1 MYALLLLTV
10 ASGLCFADEP
20 VGGAVVLVDVRSVD
34 EGLASARRVVASSVE
49 LELEREGL
57 IVRYADAETRSSSAT
72 PEGGLPPY
80 LRDAARDTG
89 AHVVLR
95 STLAGSGDRIDV
107 LLELYD
113 ASTVDLLS
121 RRQSS
126 LEVDLS
132 LDRSIARL
140 TQSLI
145 EPARPALARAASRAA
160 TDATARAHAG
170 PDPAATP
177 DGRTGPQDQ
186 DVPEARSTPDGRTGS
201 VEAGSTS
208 AAPDL
213 LFTAGTGYAPFLP
226 IEPTSD
232 YLGASYQAAKL
243 SLFALPLPG
252 DLLALGLSVRG
263 VLATA
268 AGASAAVDVQMLPVG
283 LSARFRGGSQPL
295 VPYLQLTGGVA
306 VLRFLNDVLGSYAGV
321 VPYAAGELGMRLRLW
336 TLLGI
341 ELSVGFEAVLEESL
355 WIMGFS
361 PGLGIS
367 VEI

>member
-1 MYALLLLTV
+1 M
-10 ASGLCFADEP
+10 
-20 VGGAVVLVDVRSVD
+20 VLVDVRSID

-49 LELEREGL
+49 LALEREGL
-57 IVRYADAETRSSSAT
+57 IVRYADAETRSSSDT
-72 PEGGLPPY
+72 PESGLPPR
-80 LRDAARDTG
+80 LLDAARDTG
-89 AHVVLR
+89 AHVVLQ
-95 STLAGSGDRIDV
+95 STLAGSGDQIDV

-113 ASTVDLLS
+113 TSPVDLLS
-121 RRQSS
+121 RRQST
-126 LEVDLS
+126 LQVDLS
-132 LDRSIARL
+132 LDRAVARL

-160 TDATARAHAG
+160 TDATPEEQTDPG
-170 PDPAATP
+170 PAT
-177 DGRTGPQDQ
+177 
-186 DVPEARSTPDGRTGS
+186 TPGD
-201 VEAGSTS
+201 EAGSTS
-208 AAPDL
+208 AAPDV

-226 IEPTSD
+226 IQPTSD

-268 AGASAAVDVQMLPVG
+268 AGASATVDVQMLPVG
-283 LSARFRGGSQPL
+283 LSARFRGGSQHL
-295 VPYLQLTGGVA
+295 APYLQLTGGVA
-306 VLRFLNDVLGSYAGV
+306 VLRFLNNVLGSYASV
-321 VPYAAGELGMRLRLW
+321 VPYAAGELGMRFRLW